1 MKLLIVAAAY
11 ALWLLAIEVIF
22 FLIEGNDI
30 TALEGAVILGIFP
43 AGLQFFLL
51 GINPYGLAAP
61 VKVALCFVLVV
72 LLSYL
77 GHADSNSFT
86 PLIELIFNFT
96 IAIMVAGSPD
106 TRLLRKIAV
115 LYSVP
120 AAVFLI
126 YADMTGERVWG
137 RLFAGTIQA
146 NWWGLMAVVLA
157 VTGFAHKSR
166 LVTAFCIATAL
177 YVAYDASSRSS
188 MVAIVG
194 ATLALGLA
202 RLPNLR
208 VRHLVVAAVGLIGV
222 ITVWVLFNPVIEHTL
237 PAALNEVMK
246 FDDPN
251 RGVSTGFTGRSD
263 LWAAA
268 IDAWLRSPLVG
279 VGFHQH
285 QWYTPGYIGAHEAY
299 LAVLADT
306 GILGLLWYLFFIVA
320 SLWGSLGIRD
330 GATRSV
336 VLVTIV
342 AYALVGLFEARAING
357 GNPFSIFFQMC
368 CFFSLAQAS
377 LRRAVKS
384 LPHGPVGMP
393 QALDPT

>member
-43 AGLQFFLL
+43 AALQFFLL

-61 VKVALCFVLVV
+61 VKVALCFVLIV
-72 LLSYL
+72 LLSYI
-77 GHADSNSFT
+77 GHADSTSFT

-115 LYSVP
+115 LYSLP
-120 AAVFLI
+120 AAMFLI
-126 YADMTGERVWG
+126 YADLTGERVWG
-137 RLFAGTIQA
+137 RLYAGTLQS
-146 NWWGLMAVVLA
+146 NWWGLMAVILA

-166 LVTAFCIATAL
+166 VLTAFCVATGL
-177 YVAYDASSRSS
+177 FVAYDASSRSS
-188 MVAIVG
+188 IVAIVG
-194 ATLALGLA
+194 AILVLVMIH
-202 RLPNLR
+202 LPNLR
-208 VRHLVVAAVGLIGV
+208 GQRLVAAAVALV
-222 ITVWVLFNPVIEHTL
+222 AVLGFWMLFSPVIQHTL
-237 PAALNEVMK
+237 PVALDEVMK

-251 RGVSTGFTGRSD
+251 RGISTGFTGRSD
-263 LWAAA
+263 LWTAA
-268 IDAWLRSPLVG
+268 IDTWLRSPLLG

-285 QWYTPGYIGAHEAY
+285 QWFIPGGLGAHQAY

-306 GILGLLWYLFFIVA
+306 GILGLLWYLFFLAA

-330 GATRSV
+330 GGTRVV
-336 VLVTIV
+336 VLLTIV

-368 CFFSLAQAS
+368 CFFSLTQAS
-377 LRRAVKS
+377 IRRAVKS
-384 LPHGPVGMP
+384 LPQPPAGIPHV
-393 QALDPT
+393 LDPT